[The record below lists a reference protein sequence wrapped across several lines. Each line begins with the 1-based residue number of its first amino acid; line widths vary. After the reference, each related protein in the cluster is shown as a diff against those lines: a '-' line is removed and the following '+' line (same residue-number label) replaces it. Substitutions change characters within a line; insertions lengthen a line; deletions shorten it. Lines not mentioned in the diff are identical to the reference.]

1 VNRIVDIIDQIS
13 TKSDDAIISEI
24 LIGSIDENL
33 ETSDGESFS

>member
-13 TKSDDAIISEI
+13 TKSDDTIISEI
-24 LIGSIDENL
+24 LIGTSDENL